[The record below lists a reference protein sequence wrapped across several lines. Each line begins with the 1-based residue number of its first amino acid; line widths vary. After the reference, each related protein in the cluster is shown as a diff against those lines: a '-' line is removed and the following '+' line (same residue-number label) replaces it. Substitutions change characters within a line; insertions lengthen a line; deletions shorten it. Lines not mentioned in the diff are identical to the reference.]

1 MSRTWLHSLFRTPH
15 CPLGRRRFWPFLF
28 ALTASLPGCR
38 RHIRED
44 HTTPV
49 PGFYVYFHEELRGRL
64 RSQGQSDR
72 LVDNPFDAVR
82 RSGDHGAVI
91 LLTEG
96 GSSVGVQAHI
106 LSGGKVVQIIPLNS
120 DSVDFDMTL
129 HPVSLPQE
137 DGPVVDRCGRFYS
150 KQRNAPAA
158 ICRVNHPNVILARAT
173 IIVHDVFSSEDK
185 VFVVGA
191 TDAGSNERCL
201 VFQVQP
207 EKLEL
212 LREVVFPMRG
222 SSEYGG
228 LVRVLD
234 LDEARGLA
242 VVQPLEH
249 SDNRSN
255 DCFVVDLNTGDSRRI
270 GSLGGDFGFFLN
282 ADVLSQS
289 RHP

>member
-1 MSRTWLHSLFRTPH
+1 MH
-15 CPLGRRRFWPFLF
+15 CAFAWRPSWFFLL
-28 ALTASLPGCR
+28 ALTTSLSAC
-38 RHIRED
+38 HHQIRED
-44 HTTPV
+44 HATTV

-64 RSQGQSDR
+64 RSQGQSDS

-91 LLTEG
+91 LLTQG
-96 GSSVGVQAHI
+96 GSGLGVQAHI
-106 LSGGKVVQIIPLNS
+106 LSGGRAVQTIPLNS

-129 HPVSLPQE
+129 RPVSLPQE

-158 ICRVNHPNVILARAT
+158 ICRVNHPNLVLARAP
-173 IIVHDVFSSEDK
+173 IIVHDVFSSEDR

-191 TDAGSNERCL
+191 TDTSNERCL
-201 VFQVQP
+201 VFRVEP

-212 LREVVFPMRG
+212 LREIVFPVRG

-234 LDEARGLA
+234 LDEMRGLA

-249 SDNRSN
+249 FDNRSN
-255 DCFVVDLNTGDSRRI
+255 ECYVVDLNTGDCRRI
-270 GSLGGDFGFFLN
+270 GALGGDFGFFLN